1 MNKNLIYILLAG
13 GGAIALYYYMKNKK
27 DAEIKSI
34 PEPLPAPVPVPNTN
48 KGKSVSETKAGQLD
62 RYKLLKLGVK
72 GPEVY
77 ALQKYLMPW
86 SFNKIVAD
94 GNFGK
99 VTESYLMSYK
109 QNKNLISDPKST
121 TIAELNID
129 GKGNIMGL

>member
-1 MNKNLIYILLAG
+1 MNKNLLLFILAG
-13 GGAIALYYYMKNKK
+13 GGAIALYYYMKKKK
-27 DAEIKSI
+27 DAETESI
-34 PEPLPAPVPVPNTN
+34 PDTIPAPRPVANTN
-48 KGKSVSETKAGQLD
+48 KALPVSDRQAGKFD
-62 RYKLLKLGVK
+62 RYRLLKLGVK
-72 GPEVY
+72 GTEVY
-77 ALQKYLMPW
+77 ALQKFLMPW

-129 GKGNIMGL
+129 GKNNIMGL

>member
-1 MNKNLIYILLAG
+1 MNKNLLLFILAG

-27 DAEIKSI
+27 DAEIQSI
-34 PEPLPAPVPVPNTN
+34 PEPVSAPRPVANTN
-48 KGKSVSETKAGQLD
+48 KSLPVSGTKAGQLD

-77 ALQKYLMPW
+77 ALQNYLKPW
-86 SFNKIVAD
+86 SFNKIVSD

-99 VTESYLMSYK
+99 ATESYLMSYK

-129 GKGNIMGL
+129 GKNNIMGL